1 MNEQLT
7 IIQEDGLKELG
18 ELALNDENKAAIL
31 EAGGI
36 ILILSAMK
44 THSSLANVQV
54 VVFVEYMS

>member
-36 ILILSAMK
+36 NLILSAMK
-44 THSSLANVQV
+44 TELQICK
-54 VVFVEYMS
+54 